1 VEGGAKKSMSTEYE
15 LLNKIAITI
24 SNLEDSGKI
33 KNLIKEALS
42 QKIPIVKIIEEGLR
56 KGLDIVG
63 KKYENNEY
71 FLSELLFAA
80 TLMNDALEI
89 LEPLLKTEKIKSKG
103 VIVLGTVKGDIH
115 DIGKNIFKMYAQAT
129 GFEVYDLGVDV
140 EPEVFIEKIKEKEA
154 QILGLSALL
163 TTTILEMK
171 TVIEKLK
178 KAGIR
183 DKVKVLLGGNAV
195 TKEFAKEIGADA
207 AALNAIEG
215 IEICKK
221 WVGEK

>member
-1 VEGGAKKSMSTEYE
+1 MGTKHE
-15 LLNKIAITI
+15 LLNKIVITI
-24 SNLEDSGKI
+24 SNLENSGKI

-42 QKIPIVKIIEEGLR
+42 QKIPIIEIIEKGLR
-56 KGLDIVG
+56 KGLDSVG

-71 FLSELLFAA
+71 FLSELLYAA

-103 VIVLGTVKGDIH
+103 AIVLGTVKGDIH
-115 DIGKNIFKMYAQAT
+115 DIGKNIFKMYAQVS

-140 EPEVFIEKIKEKEA
+140 DPEKFIEKIKETKA

-178 KAGIR
+178 KEGIR

-221 WVGEK
+221 WVEEK

>member
-1 VEGGAKKSMSTEYE
+1 MDTEYE

-24 SNLEDSGKI
+24 SNLENSEKI
-33 KNLIKEALS
+33 KNLIKEAIS
-42 QKIPIVKIIEEGLR
+42 KKIPIIKIIEEGLR

-71 FLSELLFAA
+71 FLSELLYAA

-103 VIVLGTVKGDIH
+103 VIVLGTVRGDIH

-140 EPEVFIEKIKEKEA
+140 KPEKFIEKIKETKA

-178 KAGIR
+178 EEGIR
-183 DKVKVLLGGNAV
+183 NKVKVLIGGNAV

-221 WVGEK
+221 WVEEK

>member
-1 VEGGAKKSMSTEYE
+1 MDTKYE
-15 LLNKIAITI
+15 LLNNIAITI
-24 SNLEDSGKI
+24 SNLENSEKI
-33 KNLIKEALS
+33 KNLIKEAIS
-42 QKIPIVKIIEEGLR
+42 KKIPIIKIIEEGLR

-71 FLSELLFAA
+71 FLSELLYAA

-103 VIVLGTVKGDIH
+103 VIVLGTVRGDIH

-140 EPEVFIEKIKEKEA
+140 EPEKFIEKIKETKA

-178 KAGIR
+178 EEGIR
-183 DKVKVLLGGNAV
+183 DKVKVLIGGNAV

-221 WVGEK
+221 WVEEK

>member
-1 VEGGAKKSMSTEYE
+1 MNIKYE
-15 LLNKIAITI
+15 LINNISKTI
-24 SNLEDSGKI
+24 SNLENSEKI
-33 KNLIKEALS
+33 KNLIKEAIS
-42 QKIPIVKIIEEGLR
+42 QKIPIVEIIEEGLR

-71 FLSELLFAA
+71 FLSELLYAA

-89 LEPLLKTEKIKSKG
+89 LEPLLKTEKLKSKG
-103 VIVLGTVKGDIH
+103 IIVLGTVKGDIH

-140 EPEVFIEKIKEKEA
+140 DPEVFIKKIKETGA

-171 TVIEKLK
+171 TVIEQLK

-183 DKVKVLLGGNAV
+183 NKVKVLLGGNAV

-221 WVGEK
+221 WVGER

>member
-1 VEGGAKKSMSTEYE
+1 MDTEYE

-24 SNLEDSGKI
+24 SNLENSEKI
-33 KNLIKEALS
+33 KNLIKEAIS
-42 QKIPIVKIIEEGLR
+42 KKIPIIKIIEEGLR

-71 FLSELLFAA
+71 FLSELLYAA
-80 TLMNDALEI
+80 ALMNDALEI

-103 VIVLGTVKGDIH
+103 VIVLGTVRGDIH

-140 EPEVFIEKIKEKEA
+140 EPEKFIEKIKETKA

-178 KAGIR
+178 EEGIR
-183 DKVKVLLGGNAV
+183 NKVKVLIGGNAV

-215 IEICKK
+215 IKICKK
-221 WVGEK
+221 WVEEK

>member
-1 VEGGAKKSMSTEYE
+1 MDTKYE
-15 LLNKIAITI
+15 LLNNIAITI
-24 SNLEDSGKI
+24 SNLENSEKI
-33 KNLIKEALS
+33 KNLIKEAIS
-42 QKIPIVKIIEEGLR
+42 KKIPIIKIIEEGLR

-71 FLSELLFAA
+71 FLSELLYAA

-103 VIVLGTVKGDIH
+103 VIVLGTVRGDIH

-140 EPEVFIEKIKEKEA
+140 EPEKFIEKIKETKA

-178 KAGIR
+178 EEGVR
-183 DKVKVLLGGNAV
+183 DKVKVLIGGNAV

-221 WVGEK
+221 WVEEK